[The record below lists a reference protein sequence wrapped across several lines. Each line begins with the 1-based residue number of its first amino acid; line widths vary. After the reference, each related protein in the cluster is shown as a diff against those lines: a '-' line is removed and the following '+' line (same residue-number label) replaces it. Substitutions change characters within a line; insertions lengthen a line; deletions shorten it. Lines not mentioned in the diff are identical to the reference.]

1 MVALQFTALLKYG
14 TTKRGDNDMSDDLIA
29 QHWSNAWAHTEA
41 EMRERLGD
49 DGMAQPFRS
58 ANARNP
64 EDKNWWYIN
73 GLQMLKSW
81 VAWRST
87 TDWKIWELPDGSPA
101 VELTMNIEL
110 GGVPI
115 KMTLDRVMVTPNGE
129 LVVVDVKTGSRK
141 PDSQL
146 QLGFYAVGVE
156 ITYGVRPTLG
166 AYWMARKG
174 VTTEPES
181 LEHYTVDRLT
191 KLVTTFDRARKE
203 GIFLPNFNHCI
214 RCGYKV
220 HCEWYPKEI

>member
-1 MVALQFTALLKYG
+1 MNQDEIA
-14 TTKRGDNDMSDDLIA
+14 SD
-29 QHWSNAWAHTEA
+29 WSHAWAHTEA

-49 DGMAQPFRS
+49 EGMAQPFRT
-58 ANARNP
+58 ANPRNP

-73 GLQMLKSW
+73 GLEMFKSW
-81 VAWRST
+81 ITWRATS
-87 TDWKIWELPDGSPA
+87 DWKIWELPDGSPA

-156 ITYGVRPTLG
+156 ITYGIRPTLG

-181 LEHYTVDRLT
+181 LEFYTVDRLT
-191 KLVTTFDRARKE
+191 ELVTMFDRARKD

-214 RCGYKV
+214 RCGYKA